1 MLKTAIN
8 NCPEN
13 FRLEQKIPESRT
25 VDGDVG
31 SLDLFFGG
39 AVGADG
45 GLGGDLGGVLLF
57 VVQKIVIGNIGHFV
71 LSFRI

>member
-8 NCPEN
+8 DCPEN
-13 FRLEQKIPESRT
+13 FRLEQEIPESRT

-31 SLDLFFGG
+31 SLDLFLGG

-45 GLGGDLGGVLLF
+45 GLGGD
-57 VVQKIVIGNIGHFV
+57 IGRVSNASCTQI
-71 LSFRI
+71 